1 MKQTGF
7 IDPAEIRA
15 VADELAGRIP
25 HTFEVITALGNG
37 TAIPVE
43 ALSEDHTIGLYGPTV
58 PHKMRDSLAGFRE
71 VEVTDFVTQR
81 RLLPTPT
88 GIQVEWFLEFPGLR
102 NVRFR
107 AERLQYLDEGWWAVS
122 SEVKYPAE
130 TVLACLQVTK
140 QMHGAARLYLNTEL
154 PMPLWIRS
162 NELTEE
168 SRGVQIVI
176 QARGEGRILFTN
188 IHTECTMDYA
198 RQWADAAR
206 SYYRTPDD

>member
-15 VADELAGRIP
+15 VAGELAGRIP

-206 SYYRTPDD
+206 SYYRMPDD

>member
-1 MKQTGF
+1 M
-7 IDPAEIRA
+7 DSAEIKA

-25 HTFEVITALGNG
+25 HTFEVITALGDG
-37 TAIPVE
+37 IPIPPE
-43 ALSEDHTIGLYGPTV
+43 ALSEDHTIGIYGLVV
-58 PHKMRDSLAGFRE
+58 PRKMRDNLDGFRE
-71 VEVTDFVTQR
+71 VEVADFVTQR
-81 RLLPTPT
+81 RLLHTPT
-88 GIQVEWFLEFPGLR
+88 GIQLEWFLEFPGLR

-130 TVLACLQVTK
+130 TVLACLQMTK

-188 IHTECTMDYA
+188 IHTECTMNYA
-198 RQWADAAR
+198 RQWANAAR
-206 SYYRTPDD
+206 SYYRMPDD